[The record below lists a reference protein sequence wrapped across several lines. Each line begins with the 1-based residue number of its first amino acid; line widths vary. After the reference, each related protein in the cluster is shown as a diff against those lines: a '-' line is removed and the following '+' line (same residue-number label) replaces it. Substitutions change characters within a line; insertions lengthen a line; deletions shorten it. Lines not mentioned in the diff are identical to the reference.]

1 MPGGIHHS
9 VLVVGDLEASLRF
22 YRDGLGLDLLRDQ
35 RVEGSWPDLFDAP
48 SSSLRAVF
56 LGDARIP
63 DGQAGVLELNTFGAD
78 VAAGPSSS
86 ARRTGFLMLS
96 FFVDVE
102 TTLERLASMGLGGEP
117 RRVVQQTPNGPMTL
131 ATVRD
136 PDGSLVLLTP
146 GSITQDSGAR

>member
-1 MPGGIHHS
+1 
-9 VLVVGDLEASLRF
+9 
-22 YRDGLGLDLLRDQ
+22 
-35 RVEGSWPDLFDAP
+35 
-48 SSSLRAVF
+48 
-56 LGDARIP
+56 
-63 DGQAGVLELNTFGAD
+63 
-78 VAAGPSSS
+78 
-86 ARRTGFLMLS
+86 MLS

-136 PDGSLVLLTP
+136 PDGSLVLLAP